1 MSARPFDLER
11 ARASLTESF
20 TRAENLFRTGNDIVV
35 DPELSAASKILFESA
50 TQSYREALI
59 GCALARIVDPECDI
73 RLPYVNH
80 GPRAFNGR
88 TLDERVVNPFLQDR
102 RIPCSKGPYL
112 ASIRRSVRFVPET
125 ATGLRDKAMYAAFL
139 TLLGRL
145 ETADGEGATRI
156 LDHVL
161 VRFIALREA
170 SEVPVSRVLR
180 LSARQTAR
188 LLAEFGRS
196 PSGGL
201 SPVLI
206 AVATLETVVAFN
218 GLGWTLERQGINVAD
233 KATGAGGDITLRAGD
248 RVVTAIEVTE
258 REIDEARVVST
269 FQTKIVPHG
278 LENYLFLH
286 ADTPPTEAALAAA
299 ERYFAQGH
307 DIGFARV
314 DAWAGTWA
322 ATLGQSA
329 RLDLIRRLADLLS
342 ERGVPAGVRVAWN
355 DAAARA
361 IGF

>member
-1 MSARPFDLER
+1 MPARPFDLNLARELLIDAFVR
-11 ARASLTESF
+11 AEESF
-20 TRAENLFRTGNDIVV
+20 RMGNDIVV
-35 DPELSAASKILFESA
+35 DPELSSASNVLFASG

-59 GCALARIVDPECDI
+59 GCALARIVDPGCDI

-125 ATGLRDKAMYAAFL
+125 AVGLRDKGMYAAFL
-139 TLLGRL
+139 TLVGAL
-145 ETADGEGATRI
+145 ETADEAGAVRI
-156 LDHVL
+156 LEHVL
-161 VRFIALREA
+161 HRFVALREA
-170 SEVPVSRVLR
+170 SDVPVSRVLR

-188 LLAEFGRS
+188 LLAEFGRV

-201 SPVLI
+201 IPVLI
-206 AVATLETVVAFN
+206 AVATLETVVAVN

-233 KATGAGGDITLRAGD
+233 KATGAGGDITLRSGD
-248 RVVTAIEVTE
+248 RVAMAIEVTE

-299 ERYFAQGH
+299 ERYFALGH

-314 DAWAGTWA
+314 DHWATMWTT
-322 ATLGQSA
+322 TLGQGA
-329 RLDLIRRLADLLS
+329 RLDLIRRLTDLLA
-342 ERGVPAGVRVAWN
+342 ERDVPAGVKVAWN
-355 DAAARA
+355 DIAARV
-361 IGF
+361 IG

>member
-1 MSARPFDLER
+1 MTSRPFDPAS
-11 ARASLTESF
+11 ARDLLTEVF
-20 TRAENLFRTGNDIVV
+20 TRAEEVFRSGREIVV
-35 DPELSAASKILFESA
+35 DPKLSTASKVLFASG

-125 ATGLRDKAMYAAFL
+125 AAGLRDKAMYTAFL
-139 TLLGRL
+139 TLLGALESADEARARL
-145 ETADGEGATRI
+145 I
-156 LDHVL
+156 LEHVL
-161 VRFIALREA
+161 HRFVALREA
-170 SEVPVSRVLR
+170 SDVPVARVLR

-188 LLAEFGRS
+188 LLKEFGRV

-201 SPVLI
+201 IPVLI
-206 AVATLETVVAFN
+206 AVATLETVIAFN
-218 GLGWTLERQGINVAD
+218 GLGWSLERQGINVAD
-233 KATGAGGDITLRAGD
+233 KATGAGGDITLRAGS

-269 FQTKIVPHG
+269 FQTKIVPNG

-286 ADTPPTEAALAAA
+286 AETPPTDGALAVA
-299 ERYFAQGH
+299 ERYFALGH

-314 DAWAGTWA
+314 DRWATMWTT
-322 ATLGQSA
+322 TLGQTA
-329 RLDLIRRLADLLS
+329 RLDLIRRLTDLLA
-342 ERGVPAGVRVAWN
+342 ERDVPAGVKVAWN
-355 DAAARA
+355 DTAARV
-361 IGF
+361 IG